1 MKKVLALFVVL
12 LVVPIIVYASVSS
25 QVITM
30 NLIPGGEIETNTYDF
45 TYGNHYASIQ
55 IDQIKNKSYPAKMV
69 IALYRKSLFDN
80 GQKLR
85 QVANIQEKTVFI
97 SNNYDGSTGKHYY
110 GFGAYENAFSNKTTK
125 GSTYS
130 GVVSDQVILR

>member
-1 MKKVLALFVVL
+1 MKKILALFVVL
-12 LVVPIIVYASVSS
+12 LIVPIVVFASVSS

-30 NLIPGGEIETNTYDF
+30 NLLSGGEIKTETYDF
-45 TYGNHYASIQ
+45 TYGYHYASVQ

-69 IALYRKSLFDN
+69 IALNRKSLFDN
-80 GQKLR
+80 EQKLR

-97 SNNYDGSTGKHYY
+97 SNSYDGSSGKHYY
-110 GFGAYENAFSNKTTK
+110 EFGAYENAFSNKTTK